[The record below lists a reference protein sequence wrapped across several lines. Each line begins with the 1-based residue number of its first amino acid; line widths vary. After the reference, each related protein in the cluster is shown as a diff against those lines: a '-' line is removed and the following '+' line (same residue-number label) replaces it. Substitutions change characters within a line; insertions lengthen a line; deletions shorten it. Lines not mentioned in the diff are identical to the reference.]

1 MTQGIISNDK
11 SGDTNLTDTNCH
23 WYSKVFLPL
32 TFLFIIIKILL
43 DEATMNLW
51 PTGRPPMPLLVM
63 RLGELGRLTKLTGGL
78 RWLSWW
84 LWQWPMVID
93 HGQTMI
99 SWIRRMVGWRWPTTL
114 TRTTGFYLPPT
125 ALTSVQCHIFLVHP
139 LSLLPHNI
147 YLLLIFIRARRRPTC
162 FHLFSPPPLILQALR
177 CCRWRERLHLCDGWS
192 LQQVQGIPVQSEW
205 SKWT

>member
-1 MTQGIISNDK
+1 MNKPLVMTQGIISNDK

-63 RLGELGRLTKLTGGL
+63 RLGELGRLIKLTGGL

-84 LWQWPMVID
+84 LWRWPMVID
-93 HGQTMI
+93 QLTMAKPWYLESGGWLGDDGQ
-99 SWIRRMVGWRWPTTL
+99 
-114 TRTTGFYLPPT
+114 LPLHEPQVSSSCSNIGPMPYIFGPSSLSP
-125 ALTSVQCHIFLVHP
+125 APQHIFA
-139 LSLLPHNI
+139 S
-147 YLLLIFIRARRRPTC
+147 
-162 FHLFSPPPLILQALR
+162 
-177 CCRWRERLHLCDGWS
+177 
-192 LQQVQGIPVQSEW
+192 
-205 SKWT
+205 